1 MSNLQG
7 THSHGQSHENGDNHN
22 VSYAGM
28 PAVQPA
34 AMPEQPLRN
43 WAGSE
48 FGPQTLKPNAPYN
61 RGVFFRRWSVM
72 LGFVLLAG
80 LGAFEMHQVLSVS
93 SSMTTLQWAMLI
105 LFISTFSWVALA
117 AVTALAG
124 LVRLL
129 RAKPVVD
136 EIPAGYHPNGKT
148 AVLLPCYNE
157 DSASIAASVDA
168 MLSDLQAVGRLTW
181 MDWFLLSD
189 TRDPE
194 LALKEEQAVMML
206 RQKFPQAAIY
216 YRRRQVNFE
225 SKAGNLKQFCES
237 WGSRYDYLITLDAD
251 SLVAQNVL
259 SALIYRLEHAED
271 VALIQSVPRL
281 VNGLSLTARMQ
292 QFANAIYGPVVASG
306 LAFWTNPEGNYWGH
320 NAIIRRKAFMECA
333 GLPHLPGKPPFGGN
347 ILSHDFVE
355 AALLRRAGWKV
366 LMADDLQGSYEEAP
380 PSIIDLAIRD
390 RRWCQGNMQ
399 HSKVLTGKGLH
410 WVSRMHLLSGIMS
423 YCSSVLW
430 MALILVGS
438 LLALQA
444 HFTQPQYFTDQFS
457 LFPNWPTQDA
467 PRAVRLF
474 ILTMVVLLLPK
485 LFGFILFVC
494 KKEWRQ
500 TIGSKFKLALNILF
514 ETVLSIV
521 VAPIMMCVHAG
532 AVFSILL
539 GHSSSWKPQR
549 RQNGSMPFKDV
560 VYRHRWHFVLG
571 VVLTIATWLNSLQLL
586 AWLSPTLFGLLLA
599 APTSA
604 FTASPKVGQWFKSRG
619 WMRTPEE
626 AQVPEIVSHKDAVLA
641 HYEKNLANMPPME
654 WQLQNADYQRQHQL
668 FVLDQGASMFLP
680 DAAVARV
687 KILDARS
694 FSAALES
701 MTTKELSMVLAT
713 PFLFDL
719 LCAKTRAT

>member
-1 MSNLQG
+1 MSNLQD
-7 THSHGQSHENGDNHN
+7 TSSLSNTTGD
-22 VSYAGM
+22 VREKDAAYLGM
-28 PAVQPA
+28 PPEQPA
-34 AMPEQPLRN
+34 EMPEQPLRQ
-43 WAGSE
+43 WSGSA
-48 FGPQTLKPNAPYN
+48 FGPTHRHPDAPYN
-61 RGVFFRRWSVM
+61 QGVFLKRWSV
-72 LGFVLLAG
+72 LTGFILLAG
-80 LGAFEMHQVLSVS
+80 LGAYEMFQVLSVS
-93 SSMTTLQWAMLI
+93 SSMTTLQWAMLV

-124 LVRLL
+124 LIRLL
-129 RAKPVVD
+129 KAQPVGN
-136 EIPAGYHPNGKT
+136 EIEPGFTPQGKT

-168 MLSDLQAVGRLTW
+168 MLTDLQSAGRITW

-189 TRDPE
+189 TRDPD
-194 LALKEEQAVMML
+194 LALKEEHAVMLL
-206 RQKFPQAAIY
+206 RKKFPQAAIY

-237 WGSRYDYLITLDAD
+237 WGSLYDYLITLDAD
-251 SLVAQNVL
+251 SLVAENVL
-259 SALIYRLEHAED
+259 SSLIYRIEHAED

-281 VNGLSLTARMQ
+281 VSGLSLTARMQ

-320 NAIIRRKAFMECA
+320 NAIIRSKAFMECA

-366 LMADDLQGSYEEAP
+366 IMADDLQGSYEEAP

-399 HSKVLTGKGLH
+399 HSKVLLGKGLN
-410 WVSRMHLLSGIMS
+410 WVNRVHLLSGIMS

-430 MALILVGS
+430 MALIVVGS

-474 ILTMVVLLLPK
+474 IFTMVVLLIPK
-485 LFGFILFVC
+485 LFGFILYAC
-494 KKEWRQ
+494 KGTWRRSV
-500 TIGSKFKLALNILF
+500 GSKFRLALNILF
-514 ETVLSIV
+514 ETLLSIA

-539 GHSSSWKPQR
+539 GQSSSWKPQR

-560 VYRHRWHFVLG
+560 MYRHRWHFVLG

-599 APTSA
+599 APISA
-604 FTASPKVGQWFKSRG
+604 FTASPKVGQWFKDRG

-626 AQVPEIVSHKDAVLA
+626 AHQPEIVTIKDEALAV
-641 HYEKNLANMPPME
+641 YEHALSTMPDMAY
-654 WQLQNADYQRQHQL
+654 QLQDPAWQRQHAL
-668 FVLDQGASMFLP
+668 FALDQGASPFLP
-680 DAAVARV
+680 DAAIARV
-687 KILDARS
+687 KIADAQS
-694 FSAALES
+694 HAQAVES
-701 MTTKELSMVLAT
+701 MTSKELSMVLAT
-713 PFLFDL
+713 PYLFNL
-719 LCAKTRAT
+719 LCAKGR